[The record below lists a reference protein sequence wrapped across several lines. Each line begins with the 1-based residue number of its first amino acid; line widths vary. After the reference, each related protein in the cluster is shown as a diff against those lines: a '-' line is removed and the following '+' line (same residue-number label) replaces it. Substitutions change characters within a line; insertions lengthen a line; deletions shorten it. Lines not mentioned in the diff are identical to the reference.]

1 MKKTLLVIHSS
12 GRVTRSITRQ
22 LADRFVNAWQQEN
35 PETEVLVRD
44 VGLNPPPTVNEAWI
58 ATAYGGAEAPA
69 KGSPHPLAASDTY
82 IDEIKRADVIV
93 IGAPMYNFGMPAQLK
108 AYIDQIVR
116 VGQTFEF
123 IPGPQQ
129 SYRPLLPATK
139 RVVIMV
145 SLGDG
150 SLLPGGPLEHMN
162 FLEPH
167 LATVLG
173 LIGLTDVTFIRSGY
187 EEYQDDRARL
197 SREAAEHAAEETAT
211 RLARQLN

>member
-22 LADRFVNAWQQEN
+22 LADRFVQVWRQEQ
-35 PETEVLVRD
+35 PESEVLVRD
-44 VGLNPPPTVNEAWI
+44 VGLNPPPTVNEGWI
-58 ATAYGGAEAPA
+58 ATAYGGETPIN
-69 KGSPHPLAASDTY
+69 GGPHPLAASDAY

-129 SYRPLLPATK
+129 SYRPLLPSTK
-139 RVVIMV
+139 RVVILV
-145 SLGDG
+145 SVGDG

-173 LIGLTDVTFIRSGY
+173 LIGLTDVTFVRSGY

-197 SREAAEHAAEETAT
+197 SREAAEQAAEETAQ
-211 RLARQLN
+211 RLARELN